1 MSRRTH
7 GEVTVASWLEA
18 PPEIVW
24 ARVSTVAG
32 VNFELRPIARMTAP
46 RGVDSLA
53 DVDVALGAR
62 LFRSWILLFGLVP
75 IDYDDLT
82 LVRLEPGRGFHERS
96 SMLSQRVWEHER
108 TLAADGAGCRVTD
121 RLRFEPRPPIP
132 ATAVERVVRLLFQH
146 RHRRLRTM
154 LGARPT

>member
-1 MSRRTH
+1 MH
-7 GEVTVASWLEA
+7 GEVWIASRLEA
-18 PPEIVW
+18 APEIVW

-32 VNFELRPIARMTAP
+32 VNAELRPIARMTAP

-53 DVDVALGAR
+53 DVDVALGQR
-62 LFRSWILLFGLVP
+62 LFRSWVLLFGLLP

-108 TLAADGAGCRVTD
+108 TLVAEGCGCRVTD
-121 RLRFEPRPPIP
+121 RLRFEPRTPIP
-132 ATAVERVVRLLFQH
+132 AGAVERVVRLLFQH
-146 RHRRLRTM
+146 RHRRLRRTF
-154 LGARPT
+154 GGRPA